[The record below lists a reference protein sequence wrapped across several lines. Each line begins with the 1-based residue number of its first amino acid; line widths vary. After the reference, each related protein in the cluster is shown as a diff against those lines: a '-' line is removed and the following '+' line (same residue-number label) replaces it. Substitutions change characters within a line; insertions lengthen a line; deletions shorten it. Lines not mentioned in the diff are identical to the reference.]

1 MIISP
6 IQTWLQRTLKL
17 LPIGL
22 LVLLSCGALDI
33 VFWPVHSWASDEA
46 LGDPPTPP
54 NDPVPASIPATTD
67 ITLLPPVTVFAAP
80 EPITGQGHTING
92 ELLKHLPMR
101 KNSINEAISILP
113 GVQLSD
119 EAFLST
125 QGGEILAPVVSISG
139 GKIYGNNFTIDGMN
153 NNSLLDP
160 SADNP
165 VELFDVPGHP
175 QGLFLDP
182 TLIDQVTVF
191 DSNVPAS
198 FGGFTGGAVEA
209 TTIMPAPV
217 FSSRLFYRTTRDS
230 WTSFHLDPAEKDNFE
245 QSRDHTQ
252 QPEFE
257 KHHAGVE
264 LHTPLTHN
272 MRLLTAY
279 AQQYSKIPLTHFDDK
294 RNQHRRQENFFA
306 KYAYEPSSD
315 TALNLSWAYSP
326 YEARYFFKNYR
337 NSDYTLHGGGS
348 QITAD
353 YQATVNGHSLHFKAG
368 YNTSENRRSAPKDA
382 KKWKITPSKDWG
394 EAVGTN
400 TSNEGFWGDLDK
412 TQETVEL
419 KMDWGVS
426 PLSTGGAHHKLNTG
440 IDYRHIKGAFDRKET
455 SYYYYS
461 SKLDPSVSC
470 EGNAIDCVE
479 GEQYFYNRYVYPK
492 NSSRASVNQVSYYL
506 EDILTFKRLEL
517 RPGARVSYND
527 FMDNVNIAPRL
538 AAAYDLFGNR
548 NSILLAGRNRYYD
561 NILLTYKLREAR
573 MPLTGYRETRTV
585 DADHQLND
593 WQLAAATYSGSKYSR
608 LKTPYAD
615 EYVLGLDQALL
626 GGRLTFKYVYKKFE
640 DEFAR
645 EVSDYDENGIRYYT
659 LNNNGRSRFRGYQ
672 VSWNREWTHHALQI
686 NGTYEETTSSN
697 SSYDVTLEEE
707 DLQEEV
713 WYDGEAINTTDLP
726 RTDFNQPWVV
736 NLVYT
741 GRLPHGF
748 IFTGLAKYRS
758 GYRALE
764 DTKED
769 IELPDGRELPIYD
782 EVNHGGAVVVSC
794 SLTWEQAFYRSQTL
808 GLTLEINNL
817 LNKKVKAGNSDD
829 YEIGRQVW
837 AGLEYHF

>member
-1 MIISP
+1 MIILP
-6 IQTWLQRTLKL
+6 IQAWLQRTLKL
-17 LPIGL
+17 LPVGL
-22 LVLLSCGALDI
+22 LVMLPCSALDI
-33 VFWPVHSWASDEA
+33 VCWPAHSWAADEA
-46 LGDPPTPP
+46 LEATPVTQQGDPSPTSTSPSA
-54 NDPVPASIPATTD
+54 NIV
-67 ITLLPPVTVFAAP
+67 LLPPITVVAAP
-80 EPITGQGHTING
+80 EPMTGQGNTING
-92 ELLKHLPMR
+92 AILEQLPLR
-101 KNSINEAISILP
+101 NNSINEAISILP

-139 GKIYGNNFTIDGMN
+139 GKIYGNNFTIDGMS

-160 SADNP
+160 AADNP

-175 QGLFLDP
+175 QGLFLD
-182 TLIDQVTVF
+182 LALVDQVTVF

-198 FGGFTGGAVEA
+198 FGGFTGGVVEA
-209 TTIMPAPV
+209 TTIMPAPM
-217 FSSRLFYRTTRDS
+217 FSGRLFYRTTRDS
-230 WTSFHLDPAEKDNFE
+230 WTSFHLDPAEEDDFE
-245 QSRDHTQ
+245 QSRNHTQ

-264 LHTPLTHN
+264 LNTPLTHN

-279 AQQYSKIPLTHFDDK
+279 AQQYSKIPLTHFRDK
-294 RNQHRRQENFFA
+294 RNQHRRQENFFV
-306 KYAYEPSSD
+306 KYACEPSPAA
-315 TALNLSWAYSP
+315 ALNLSWAYSP

-348 QITAD
+348 QVAAD
-353 YQATVNGHSLHFKAG
+353 YQTTVNGHELRFRAG

-394 EAVGTN
+394 EAVGTS

-419 KMDWGVS
+419 KTDWGVR

-440 IDYRHIKGAFDRKET
+440 IYYQHIKGTFDRKET

-461 SKLDPSVSC
+461 SKLDPAVSC
-470 EGNAIDCVE
+470 EGNATDCVE
-479 GEQYFYNRYVYPK
+479 GEQYFYKRYVYPK
-492 NSSRASVNQVSYYL
+492 NSSSASVNQVSYYL

-527 FMDNVNIAPRL
+527 FMDNVNVAPRM

-561 NILLTYKLREAR
+561 DILLTYKLREAR

-608 LKTPYAD
+608 LKPPYTD

-640 DEFAR
+640 DEFAK

-659 LNNNGRSRFRGYQ
+659 LNNNGRSRYRGYH
-672 VSWNREWTHHALQI
+672 VSWKREWTHHALQI

-697 SSYDVTLEEE
+697 SSYDVTLEE
-707 DLQEEV
+707 V
-713 WYDGEAINTTDLP
+713 WYDGEAIDITDLP
-726 RTDFNQPWVV
+726 RTDFNRPWVV
-736 NLVYT
+736 DLVYT
-741 GRLPHGF
+741 GHLPYGF
-748 IFTGLAKYRS
+748 IFTGLANYRS

-782 EVNHGGAVVVSC
+782 EVKHGGAIVISC
-794 SLTWEQAFYRSQTL
+794 SLTWEKALYHAQKLA
-808 GLTLEINNL
+808 LTLEINNL
-817 LNKKVKAGNSDD
+817 LNKKARAGNSDN
-829 YEIGRQVW
+829 YEMGRQVW
-837 AGLEYHF
+837 AGLAYRF